1 VTTPAD
7 GWQEPTSE
15 QVAPTGAQVRHVVW
29 RAFWGSRLL
38 VYVSGLFGIL
48 GLGLA
53 NPPHTPM
60 GATAPYG
67 YFGNFLVGPLA
78 RWDSG
83 WYLMIAKTGY
93 SPQPKRA
100 AFFPLYPILIH
111 AVGWVVRSDLI
122 AGVLISLACFVI
134 VLILIYRLTYQEF
147 GHQVA
152 EVAVLLMAFVPVSF
166 FFSAVYTES
175 LFLALTMG
183 AVYCARNSR
192 WALAGVLGAFA
203 SATRNSGVLV
213 MAPIVLMFLYG
224 PRESTAASTAVLS
237 GWVQDHGWRR
247 WAPKYRPTWDLLWV
261 LMVPVGLLAYLGY
274 LWITTGTPF
283 TTFNVQSLW
292 SRQTLGPIV
301 GIWHGFE
308 ITWQHFQLLRHGAPV
323 ITSYTPP
330 GAARAIQLE
339 VAQAGTSLMLFVCF
353 LLGVAACV
361 GVFRRLPFAYGV
373 YAALAFLL
381 PLSTPIATQPFFSLP
396 RFELVV
402 FPFFMW
408 AAWYLVR
415 KQIATIAIATLATSL
430 GLMSALFSTWH
441 FVA

>member
-1 VTTPAD
+1 VTTPAARR
-7 GWQEPTSE
+7 QEPAAEPVQS
-15 QVAPTGAQVRHVVW
+15 TGMHVPRVVW
-29 RAFWGSRLL
+29 RAFWGSRLV
-38 VYVSGLFGIL
+38 VYISGLFGIL

-60 GATAPYG
+60 GSTAPFG
-67 YFGNFLVGPLA
+67 YLGNFLVGPVA

-100 AFFPLYPILIH
+100 AFFPLYPMLIH
-111 AVGWVVRSDLI
+111 AVGWIVRSDLI
-122 AGVLISLACFVI
+122 AGVLISLVCFVI
-134 VLILIYRLTYQEF
+134 VLVLIYRLTCQEF
-147 GHQVA
+147 GHEVA
-152 EVAVLLMAFVPVSF
+152 EVAVLLVAFVPVSF

-183 AVYCARNSR
+183 AVYCARNGR
-192 WALAGVLGAFA
+192 WAYAGILGLFA
-203 SATRNSGVLV
+203 SATRNSGVLL

-224 PRESTAASTAVLS
+224 PRESTAVLS
-237 GWVQDHGWRR
+237 GWVQEHGWRR
-247 WAPKYRPTWDLLWV
+247 WAPKFRPTPALLWV
-261 LMVPVGLLAYLGY
+261 LLVPVGLFAYLGY
-274 LWITTGTPF
+274 LWATTGTPF
-283 TTFNVQSLW
+283 ATFNVQHLW
-292 SRQTLGPIV
+292 SRQTLGPIL

-308 ITWQHFQLLRHGAPV
+308 ITWQHFQLLHNGAPV
-323 ITSYTPP
+323 ITTSTPP

-339 VAQAGTSLMLFVCF
+339 VAQAGTSLMLFICF
-353 LLGVAACV
+353 VLGVAACV

-415 KQIATIAIATLATSL
+415 KRITTIAIATLATSL